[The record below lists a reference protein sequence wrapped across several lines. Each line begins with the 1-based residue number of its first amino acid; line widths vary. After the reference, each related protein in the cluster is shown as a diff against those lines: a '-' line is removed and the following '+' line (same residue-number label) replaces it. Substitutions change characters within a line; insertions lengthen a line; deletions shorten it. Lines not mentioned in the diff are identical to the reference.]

1 MTTILAKRPS
11 PPASP
16 QGPALFRSAH
26 QALLF
31 SFTFSATQQGTAGA
45 AERQI
50 ALQARD
56 RYERHAGA
64 GRGLQGFDGAAQA
77 GMILALVSR
86 MPREQQTAIEA
97 RFRVLDAPT
106 RRAACVIL
114 AMRAQLVADIAPA
127 VRTRPGAM
135 ATILQR
141 HFGLRVALHRI
152 ADDHDVDPRT
162 VRRWQAEVLRWA
174 RVLER
179 AAMNAAEDTLQ
190 AAGIVESAA

>member
-1 MTTILAKRPS
+1 
-11 PPASP
+11 
-16 QGPALFRSAH
+16 
-26 QALLF
+26 
-31 SFTFSATQQGTAGA
+31 
-45 AERQI
+45 
-50 ALQARD
+50 
-56 RYERHAGA
+56 
-64 GRGLQGFDGAAQA
+64 
-77 GMILALVSR
+77 
-86 MPREQQTAIEA
+86 
-97 RFRVLDAPT
+97 
-106 RRAACVIL
+106 
-114 AMRAQLVADIAPA
+114 
-127 VRTRPGAM
+127 M